1 MDKIKTESYILFYNV
16 DYGSIM
22 GANPILDIFFLGNH
36 NNNIHIMKRKYFNVF
51 TGTATFLKVYFCKF
65 SCFAHTQK
73 VVAAFLQ
80 KKTVQSN

>member
-1 MDKIKTESYILFYNV
+1 
-16 DYGSIM
+16 
-22 GANPILDIFFLGNH
+22 
-36 NNNIHIMKRKYFNVF
+36 MKPKYFYVF

>member
-1 MDKIKTESYILFYNV
+1 
-16 DYGSIM
+16 
-22 GANPILDIFFLGNH
+22 
-36 NNNIHIMKRKYFNVF
+36 MKPKYFYVF

-80 KKTVQSN
+80 KKNCPIQLSNMTCRTLNMNIEKELLKFSPTYVHVNLWRVISF